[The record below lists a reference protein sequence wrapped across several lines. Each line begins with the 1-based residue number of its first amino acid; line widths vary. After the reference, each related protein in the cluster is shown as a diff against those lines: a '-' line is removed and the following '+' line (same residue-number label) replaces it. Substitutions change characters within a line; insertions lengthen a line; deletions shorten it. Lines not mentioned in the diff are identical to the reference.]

1 MNSNTLIILLLA
13 AFWGGTI
20 IFVSW
25 DTQRRRLTEPYRSLW
40 LLLALIPLLG
50 FTAYLVARS
59 FLPVSGEI
67 AAGTSQPRQRVTF
80 LKREAGLKRLTTIPA
95 AEYLRAAQP
104 KPVPRNSQAVYTL
117 AVTEGPHSGEKFS
130 LDHWPI
136 CIGRGLGCDIRLD
149 HDLGISRQH
158 VELYQQ
164 AGKVRLRDLASTHGT
179 SVNGYTVKDKSL
191 TPGDQIH
198 LGHSVLI
205 FKRAR

>member
-25 DTQRRRLTEPYRSLW
+25 DTHRRRLAEPYRSLW

-59 FLPVSGEI
+59 FLPAEQRT
-67 AAGTSQPRQRVTF
+67 AAGTPPRQRVTF
-80 LKREAGLKRLTTIPA
+80 LKGEPSPKRLATIPA

-104 KPVPRNSQAVYTL
+104 KPAPKGGQVAYTL
-117 AVTEGPHSGEKFS
+117 VVTEGPHSDEKFGI
-130 LDHWPI
+130 DHWPI
-136 CIGRGLGCDIRLD
+136 CIGRSPGCDIRLD
-149 HDLGISRQH
+149 NDLGISRQH
-158 VELYQQ
+158 AELYQQ
-164 AGKVRLRDLASTHGT
+164 GGQVRLRDLASTHGV
-179 SVNGYTVKDKSL
+179 SINGYDVKDKGL
-191 TPGDQIH
+191 TPGDRIR

-205 FKRAR
+205 FTRER

>member
-13 AFWGGTI
+13 VFWGGTI

-25 DTQRRRLTEPYRSLW
+25 DTRRRKLVEPYRSLW
-40 LLLALIPLLG
+40 LLLALIPLVG

-59 FLPVSGEI
+59 FLPTGEGT
-67 AAGTSQPRQRVTF
+67 AGTPQPRQRVTF
-80 LKREAGLKRLTTIPA
+80 LKREAGPKRLATIPA

-104 KPVPRNSQAVYTL
+104 KPMSKDIQTGYTL

-136 CIGRGLGCDIRLD
+136 CIGRGPGCDIRLD
-149 HDLGISRQH
+149 DDLGISRQH
-158 VELYQQ
+158 AELYQQ

-179 SVNGYTVKDKSL
+179 SVNGYAVKDKGL
-191 TPGDQIH
+191 TSGDQIR

-205 FKRAR
+205 FKRER